1 MLLKT
6 YEKEIFRPKCNPSFQ
21 SLHCI
26 AHLEE
31 DIHEVLPYLNT
42 VLGGE
47 TYTKDPPSVT
57 FKAHGKLITVHS
69 EKIAINALRDE
80 QEADTIIKWLKREI
94 NEAWEGRAEIKP
106 SFHGASHSRP
116 QILEILKL
124 LPKTNCGDCAQK
136 TCMVFASL
144 VADGA
149 KGSENCPSINKD
161 SKAGLDEYLSGFKM
175 DA

>member
-1 MLLKT
+1 MLLQT

-26 AHLEE
+26 AHLEQ
-31 DIHEVLPYLNT
+31 DICGVLPYLNT

-47 TYTKDPPSVT
+47 TYTEDPPSVT

-69 EKIAINALRDE
+69 KQIAINALKNE
-80 QEADTIIKWLKREI
+80 QEADKIIKWLKREI
-94 NEAWEGRAEIKP
+94 NEAWESRDKIEP
-106 SFHGASHSRP
+106 SFHGVSHSRP

-144 VADGA
+144 VVEGA
-149 KGSENCPSINKD
+149 KGSECCISIDKD
-161 SKAGLDEYLSGFKM
+161 SKTKLDEYLSGFKM
-175 DA
+175 DI